1 MHESAWSNSF
11 KDVLKKEYGRHL
23 PVVDTKGMIIVSH
36 ARRCETTSGQL
47 DQGRI
52 QINKASGLPYKVVAG
67 LATRLANVLTSFYY
81 YQSGRTVLLSLIE
94 NTDLGIRRARSLSNL
109 PSTPRQQITLRAVI

>member
-47 DQGRI
+47 EPEGVF
-52 QINKASGLPYKVVAG
+52 K
-67 LATRLANVLTSFYY
+67 
-81 YQSGRTVLLSLIE
+81 LI
-94 NTDLGIRRARSLSNL
+94 
-109 PSTPRQQITLRAVI
+109 RQAACLIK